1 MWIWTGRD
9 GQAAFRRTVSGVNAL
24 GAFIEDAS
32 HQLSSSGMVGYRV
45 LYAFGFITN
54 AASRAEENVPNVH
67 SW

>member
-1 MWIWTGRD
+1 MCR
-9 GQAAFRRTVSGVNAL
+9 AVAVSLRRTVSGVNAF

-32 HQLSSSGMVGYRV
+32 HQFSSSGTVGYSV
-45 LYAFGFITN
+45 LYVFGFITN